1 MFLRRISIRFVDI
14 VAGLATTSDGMVVV
28 VDSMKPT
35 IFILNPDNGKQLGF
49 LECADFMIEPS
60 DIAIYKDDFYIC
72 DFKVCSYPSRPSPL
86 KETVFPT
93 LYPKVQRSYQIKAT
107 LTS

>member
-72 DFKVCSYPSRPSPL
+72 DFKVCIYPSRPSPSKKQCSL
-86 KETVFPT
+86 HYERKGSQISEGPT
-93 LYPKVQRSYQIKAT
+93 
-107 LTS
+107 